1 MNSSTATAM
10 DQIGKYWGM
19 WGARR
24 SSSSTESPIS
34 AWAAA
39 YGGRSEPSW
48 EEQAFAR
55 DAAAHL
61 GGCVWPPRSYSCTFC
76 QREFRSAQALG
87 GHMNVH
93 RRDRALLRQG
103 GSSSPEDMQDPQQGA
118 LLYRAAAAS
127 NPSTTTTPTTTTAAG
142 STAAGSAAAMGQDEV
157 ANTTTTTPPTTYLS
171 TIIKESKNKLFMPTP
186 DHSVVEMREDQAA
199 IDDHQ
204 CDRHD
209 DGDGVQSSRKKRRRL
224 DHPLAAAT
232 ALLIFVQP
240 TTAKAATDVSACES
254 QKGRAD
260 HETTQTITPTSPS
273 SSSPLLDQRQ
283 ELDLELRLGTTP
295 KVTDMAIHK
304 AS

>member
-1 MNSSTATAM
+1 M
-10 DQIGKYWGM
+10 DQISKYWDM
-19 WGARR
+19 WGA
-24 SSSSTESPIS
+24 SSSSTTSPIS
-34 AWAAA
+34 AWVAA
-39 YGGRSEPSW
+39 YGGSSEPSW

-103 GSSSPEDMQDPQQGA
+103 GSSSPEDVHAPNDDQSHPQQGA

-127 NPSTTTTPTTTTAAG
+127 NPSTTTTPITTVAAGTTT
-142 STAAGSAAAMGQDEV
+142 AGSAAAMGQDGD
-157 ANTTTTTPPTTYLS
+157 ANTNTTTPPTSYLS
-171 TIIKESKNKLFMPTP
+171 TIIKESRNKLFMPMP
-186 DHSVVEMREDQAA
+186 DHSVAEMREHQAA

-209 DGDGVQSSRKKRRRL
+209 DGDGVQSARKKRRRL
-224 DHPLAAAT
+224 DHPLAAAA

-240 TTAKAATDVSACES
+240 TAKAATDVSACES
-254 QKGRAD
+254 QEGRAD
-260 HETTQTITPTSPS
+260 HESKVPQTTTPTSPS
-273 SSSPLLDQRQ
+273 SSSPLLDQQQ

-295 KVTDMAIHK
+295 KVTYVAIHK
-304 AS
+304 AG